1 MKVRNDNT
9 KTVTELNALDLE
21 RTNPNTGLKNLFFG
35 AEASARARIFLS
47 TAHSR
52 RMHKLLAN
60 AKTGHPLSTTDPAAN
75 LKDTGRIRNA
85 ACKRSIKP
93 SSEAI

>member
-1 MKVRNDNT
+1 MKVRNNNSRT
-9 KTVTELNALDLE
+9 ATQLNAFDLE
-21 RTNPNTGLKNLFFG
+21 RTNSNAGLKKLFFG
-35 AEASARARIFLS
+35 VQASARPRICLS

-60 AKTGHPLSTTDPAAN
+60 AKTGHRLSTTDPAAN

-85 ACKRSIKP
+85 ACKRPIKP

>member
-21 RTNPNTGLKNLFFG
+21 RTNSNTGLKNLFFG
-35 AEASARARIFLS
+35 AEASARARIFLLS

-60 AKTGHPLSTTDPAAN
+60 AKTGTACPLRTLPLT
-75 LKDTGRIRNA
+75 
-85 ACKRSIKP
+85 
-93 SSEAI
+93 